1 MCSMLHSCH
10 LMLCNHRLLC
20 INTAEI
26 PKNTLDLMGT
36 FLLCFKWGG
45 APYASVRKLL
55 LLFSELCWRK
65 EK

>member
-45 APYASVRKLL
+45 GTVC
-55 LLFSELCWRK
+55 FSTEAFAFVF
-65 EK
+65 